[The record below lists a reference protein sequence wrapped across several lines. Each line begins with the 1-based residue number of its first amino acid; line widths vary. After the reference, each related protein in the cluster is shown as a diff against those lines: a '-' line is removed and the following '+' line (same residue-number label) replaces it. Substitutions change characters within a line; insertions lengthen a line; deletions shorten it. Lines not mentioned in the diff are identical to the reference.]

1 MEESTG
7 SARTLRASP
16 VRHPIILVHG
26 TWGRGFFPESAYLGG
41 RLRKIL
47 RFWFPCKK
55 RWFEEGSPFRI
66 KLEKELKNA
75 PDEYPIRT
83 FRWSGANSVYAR
95 DSAAAELAKNLR
107 EDLESSGDAGIVIAH
122 SHGGNVALRALH
134 YLDPHQAGRVKL
146 VTLATPFLRVFA
158 QGPLKLPRSVLG
170 LLWGAILA
178 VIGLPALFA
187 LISILFVV
195 QKATGIEMGDVVGYG
210 VLAVLLAAAVGS
222 IPIVPRLTGIFIN
235 PRPNREMKEHPLEL
249 AKAAAYD
256 TRGPPAPRMLVIRGV
271 DDEAS
276 LSLAAGSI
284 GSRLTYLTLT
294 GLLPAAYWVGLT
306 LLVVAFEFFPT

>member
-1 MEESTG
+1 
-7 SARTLRASP
+7 
-16 VRHPIILVHG
+16 VHG